1 MYMIISE
8 RNKEMIKRVL
18 AYVLWVLSIFCE
30 LFIVTLIKENVEDVI
45 LLSIMPLGLSVTL
58 MLFANYLYK
67 KSLVYPN
74 KKLSDKERQKR
85 IFDSSLPI
93 YLNIICF
100 FPSALYYLFVR
111 KDFDK
116 RQKKTI
122 FFALCFTIVW
132 LFMVFMTF

>member
-1 MYMIISE
+1 MIISE

-67 KSLVYPN
+67 KS
-74 KKLSDKERQKR
+74 
-85 IFDSSLPI
+85 IT
-93 YLNIICF
+93 NI
-100 FPSALYYLFVR
+100 
-111 KDFDK
+111 
-116 RQKKTI
+116 
-122 FFALCFTIVW
+122 
-132 LFMVFMTF
+132 